1 MDGCIAR
8 MHAWVGLGG
17 LAVGGWR
24 DGGTDAR
31 MNGWKDGWTDGC
43 TDVQMQMC
51 VYIYAGLLSI
61 LWLLLLLLLVHY
73 VAVYSV
79 LTLVCIYL
87 YTHKFMMLHDG
98 IS

>member
-51 VYIYAGLLSI
+51 VYIYIRRFIIHIMA
-61 LWLLLLLLLVHY
+61 
-73 VAVYSV
+73 VAFIAIS
-79 LTLVCIYL
+79 TLRCSLFCSDSRMYNIYIHTNL
-87 YTHKFMMLHDG
+87 
-98 IS
+98 